1 MRKICCF
8 AGHSKLYGVEEI
20 YEKLLAVIENLV
32 NTEGI
37 NEFWVGNYGAF
48 DRLCAGAVRKL
59 KEKYPQICLALVI
72 PYLTSEI
79 NENKELYRRGYD
91 DILIADMPQNTPQ
104 KIQIIKNNEY
114 MANNAQILVCYVKHS
129 FGGAAKTIEYARKR
143 QIRVLN
149 IADSVGG

>member
-20 YEKLLAVIENLV
+20 YEKLIAVIENLV
-32 NTEGI
+32 KTEGI

-59 KEKYPQICLALVI
+59 KEKYPQIRLALII
-72 PYLTSEI
+72 PYLTCEI
-79 NENKELYRRGYD
+79 NENKDLYRRNYD
-91 DILIADMPQNTPQ
+91 DILIADIPQNTPQ

-114 MANNAQILVCYVKHS
+114 MANNSQILVCYVKHS
-129 FGGAAKTIEYARKR
+129 FGGAAKTAEYARKR
-143 QIRVLN
+143 KIRVLN
-149 IADSVGG
+149 IADPVED